1 MYYCY
6 MPFIIHI
13 LLFVT
18 LETLYIF
25 QKLENEL
32 QKLGYICII
41 KYHLAVKMMLAKI
54 VFLLTSKNITM
65 LNE

>member
-1 MYYCY
+1 MNWKH
-6 MPFIIHI
+6 FT
-13 LLFVT
+13 FVT

-41 KYHLAVKMMLAKI
+41 KYHLAAKTMLAKI
-54 VFLLTSKNITM
+54 VFFLLTSKNITM

>member
-1 MYYCY
+1 

-13 LLFVT
+13 ILFVT
-18 LETLYIF
+18 LEILYIF

-32 QKLGYICII
+32 QKLGYSCII

-54 VFLLTSKNITM
+54 GFFFTNK
-65 LNE
+65 

>member
-1 MYYCY
+1 

-41 KYHLAVKMMLAKI
+41 TYHLAVKMLARI
-54 VFLLTSKNITM
+54 VFFLINK
-65 LNE
+65 

>member
-1 MYYCY
+1 
-6 MPFIIHI
+6 MPFFIHI

-41 KYHLAVKMMLAKI
+41 TYHLAVKMMLAKI
-54 VFLLTSKNITM
+54 FFFTNK
-65 LNE
+65 